1 MSRLAES
8 APAAARSAQGRRGD
22 VPVRAGFSLE
32 STPMRFAKEAW
43 PFVAPF
49 PLLALALAATGRRK
63 SAAAAL
69 ATGAAVLLFFR
80 DPARS
85 YEGDQETLVAAA
97 DGVVTA
103 VDTLVEPNVGPGQL
117 RRVVT
122 FLSAFD
128 VHVQRVPADGV
139 VVASTLTRG
148 RKKAAFLVD
157 ADKFNEGHLTVIERP
172 DGSRYGVRQIAGLIA
187 RRVVCYLE
195 PGQNVNRGEHLGLI
209 KFGSRVDLIVPEG
222 WDILVRKGDRLRN
235 GETPVARPRR

>member
-1 MSRLAES
+1 
-8 APAAARSAQGRRGD
+8 
-22 VPVRAGFSLE
+22 
-32 STPMRFAKEAW
+32 MRFATEAW

-49 PLLALALAATGRRK
+49 PILAVALAATGRHK

-69 ATGAAVLLFFR
+69 ATGVAVLLFFR
-80 DPARS
+80 DPDRGF
-85 YEGDQETLVAAA
+85 EGDPEILVAPA

-103 VDTLVEPNVGPGQL
+103 VDTLEDPNVGPGQL

-139 VVASTLTRG
+139 VVASTLTHG
-148 RKKAAFLVD
+148 KKKAAFLVD
-157 ADKFNEGHLTVIERP
+157 ADKFNEGHLTVIQRP
-172 DGSRYGVRQIAGLIA
+172 DGARIGIRQIAGLIA

-195 PGQNVNRGEHLGLI
+195 PGQTVRRGQHLGLI
-209 KFGSRVDLIVPEG
+209 KFGSRVDLLVPDG
-222 WDILVRKGDRLRN
+222 WEVMVQKGDRLRN